1 MERAFIDRV
10 LGVRTFNIRGK
21 DFESTKYKK
30 EVQHIIGMHYFPKF
44 NLDKTLNKLDQNRFN
59 QLVEELRTESPMFLD
74 MLHNIKPSGIGPGE
88 VLLYFLLNNAYL
100 GGGSSAGV
108 DLIDGSTPY
117 EVKAVDINTKNEALN
132 FKVGGKTELAAIQAQ
147 LAALCKKY
155 KLPGDTS
162 SVTKSTIDRLKQIA
176 PQEFKFVEDMYIDA
190 VYGYFKGHKVIFIQN
205 TGKSKMSR
213 IAAIKEVQRK
223 DITMERVTS
232 NTIKPLI
239 KL

>member
-1 MERAFIDRV
+1 MEKAFIDRV
-10 LGVRTFNIRGK
+10 LGVRTFNFRGR

-30 EVQHIIGMHYFPKF
+30 EIQHIIGMHYFPKF
-44 NLDKTLNKLDQNRFN
+44 DLNKTLNKLDQNRFN
-59 QLVEELRTESPMFLD
+59 QLVEELRSESSMFLD

-88 VLLYFLLNNAYL
+88 VLLYFLLNNGYL

-108 DLIDGSTPY
+108 DLIDGSTNY
-117 EVKAVDINTKNEALN
+117 EVKAVDVNSKNEALN
-132 FKVGGKTELAAIQAQ
+132 FKVGGKTELAPIQAS

-155 KLPGDTS
+155 RLPGDST
-162 SVTKSTIDRLKQIA
+162 SVTKTVIDRLKQMA
-176 PQEFKFVEDMYIDA
+176 PQEFQFVEDMYVDA
-190 VYGYFKGHKVIFIQN
+190 VYGYFKGHKVIFMYN
-205 TGKSKMSR
+205 SGKSKISR

-223 DITMERVTS
+223 DISMERVTS